1 MGRFFSSGG
10 SHVDPHRDGPTAG
23 LFPIAAYALIETVDF
38 LNTPKV
44 TERIEAEEAG
54 CLAYRELGLDDE
66 SFGL

>member
-1 MGRFFSSGG
+1 
-10 SHVDPHRDGPTAG
+10 VNPHRDLPGAG

-38 LNTPKV
+38 LTTPQV
-44 TERIEAEEAG
+44 MERIEAEEAG